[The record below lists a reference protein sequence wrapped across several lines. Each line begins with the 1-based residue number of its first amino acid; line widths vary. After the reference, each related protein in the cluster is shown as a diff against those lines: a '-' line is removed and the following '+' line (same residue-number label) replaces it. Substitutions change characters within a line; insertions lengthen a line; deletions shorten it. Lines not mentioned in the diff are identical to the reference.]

1 MSTAIETRGLTRV
14 HGDTRAL
21 DEVTVSIRKNTI
33 TGLLGRNG
41 AGKTTFMSLVT
52 AQDRPTA
59 GGIEVFGEQP
69 FENAKALE
77 QMCFIRDNQRYP
89 DDYKLIHALR
99 AAKIFYP
106 NWDQALADELVE
118 LFRIPKKPIIKKF
131 SRGQFSALGIVLGLA
146 SRSPVTFFDEPY
158 LGLDATARTHFY
170 DVLLRD
176 YAEHPR
182 TIVLSTH
189 LIDEMDRLL
198 EHVIILDRG
207 RVVQDAGVDE
217 LRGMAHQVSGRART
231 VADYVAGRRVLSRHG
246 IGGLATVVVEGRVT
260 PEDRAA
266 AAAAD
271 LELAAVSLQ
280 ELVAAY
286 GFDGADTPTHR
297 PETVGTDDSDASDGP
312 AVPTDT
318 GRAHGSTPVGANGHA
333 ARAST
338 GLTGVVIDDSSD
350 SSTDTSPRK
359 GARS

>member
-1 MSTAIETRGLTRV
+1 MTIAIETRGLTRV

-21 DEVTVSIRKNTI
+21 DDVSVRIRENTI

-52 AQDRPTA
+52 AQDAPTS
-59 GGIEVFGEQP
+59 GEIEVFGERP
-69 FENAKALE
+69 FENARALE
-77 QMCFIRDNQRYP
+77 QMCFLRDNQRYP

-99 AAKIFYP
+99 AARIFFP
-106 NWDQALADELVE
+106 NWDQGLADELVE

-146 SRSPVTFFDEPY
+146 SRCPVTFFDEPY

-198 EHVIILDRG
+198 EHVVILDRG
-207 RVVQDAGVDE
+207 RVVQDSTADE
-217 LRGMAHQVSGRART
+217 LRGMAHQVSGKAQA
-231 VADYVAGRRVLSRHG
+231 VADYVAGRRVLSRHS

-260 PEDRAA
+260 AEDRGAA
-266 AAAAD
+266 AASD
-271 LELAAVSLQ
+271 LELGSVTLQ

-297 PETVGTDDSDASDGP
+297 PEPLAAAEHS
-312 AVPTDT
+312 
-318 GRAHGSTPVGANGHA
+318 
-333 ARAST
+333 ARADT
-338 GLTGVVIDDSSD
+338 GLTETVAAVASD
-350 SSTDTSPRK
+350 EPTSTSPRK
-359 GARS
+359 GA